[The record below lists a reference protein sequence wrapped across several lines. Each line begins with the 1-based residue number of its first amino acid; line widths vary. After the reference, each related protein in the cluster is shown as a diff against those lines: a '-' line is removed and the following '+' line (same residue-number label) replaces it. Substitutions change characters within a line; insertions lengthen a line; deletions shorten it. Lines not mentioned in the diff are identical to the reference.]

1 MQVRWARGTKP
12 LTPDPQRL
20 VTIVAAVGALALTL
34 PLAACSGASNAAV
47 KPQPCGTG
55 RTAANVPVE
64 IEVNRG
70 QASCAVALTVQKDY
84 AASIVSG
91 RAPGN
96 GGGGP
101 VVVDGWKCTG
111 FATPDLLKTGD
122 VSKCVKGSVEFVAI
136 LKSTS

>member
-1 MQVRWARGTKP
+1 MQVRWARGTRP

-84 AASIVSG
+84 AAAIVSG

>member
-84 AASIVSG
+84 AAAIVSG

>member
-1 MQVRWARGTKP
+1 
-12 LTPDPQRL
+12 
-20 VTIVAAVGALALTL
+20 
-34 PLAACSGASNAAV
+34 
-47 KPQPCGTG
+47 
-55 RTAANVPVE
+55 
-64 IEVNRG
+64 
-70 QASCAVALTVQKDY
+70 VQKDY
-84 AASIVSG
+84 AAAIVSG